1 MITPQSVLR
10 YTFGHRTFRHHQEE
24 IIQHV
29 ADGGNAFALM
39 PTGAGKSLC
48 YTIPA
53 LMRDGTA
60 IVVSPLIALMQDQ
73 VTDLKGHWIDA
84 AYLTSTLSRK
94 EQSEVEAAFMAGR
107 YDLLYVS
114 PERLLSPRFLSLLD
128 SCVAKDKISLFAFD
142 EAHCLAQ
149 WGHDFRRDYLRLGEI
164 VARFPDVPR
173 IALTATADRN
183 TRSEIITTLRL
194 EDALVRISSFSR
206 PNIRYQIVPKGN
218 VYRQLADFIESKHLG
233 STGIVYCLSKNSVEC
248 TAAFLNER
256 GIRALPY
263 HADLSAGIR
272 QQNLDLFMN
281 GDGVVMVATIAFG
294 MGINKPDVRFV
305 AHADIPS
312 SIESYY
318 QETGRAGR
326 DGKPAD
332 AWLAFSKKDAAAR
345 SAMLKR
351 GIADPNRKSIAL
363 HRLNALVALCTE
375 SACRSATL
383 LQYFDERA
391 SPCRTCDN
399 CLSASVARRRPSGR
413 IGVPNRATLPE
424 GLLEY

>member
-1 MITPQSVLR
+1 MCL
-10 YTFGHRTFRHHQEE
+10 QERNTTLA
-24 IIQHV
+24 V
-29 ADGGNAFALM
+29 MA
-39 PTGAGKSLC
+39 TGAGKSLC

-73 VTDLKGHWIDA
+73 VTDLNGRWIGA
-84 AYLTSTLSRK
+84 AHLTSGLSPK
-94 EQSEVEAAFMAGR
+94 EQSDVETRFLAGR

-114 PERLLSPRFLSLLD
+114 PERLLSPRFLSILD
-128 SCVAKDKISLFAFD
+128 TCVAKNRISLFAFD

-164 VARFPDVPR
+164 VDRFPNVPR
-173 IALTATADRN
+173 VALTATADQN
-183 TRSEIITTLRL
+183 TRSEIIATLRL

-218 VYRQLADFIESKHLG
+218 VYRQLADFIESKHQG
-233 STGIVYCLSKNSVEC
+233 NTGIVYCLTKDSVERI
-248 TAAFLNER
+248 ASFLNDR

-263 HADLSAGIR
+263 HAGIKADIR
-272 QQNLDLFMN
+272 QRHLDLFMK
-281 GDGVVMVATIAFG
+281 GDDVVMVATIAFG

-305 AHADIPS
+305 AHTDLPS

-332 AWLAFSKKDAAAR
+332 AWLTFSKNDAGSR

-351 GIADPNRKSIAL
+351 GIADPNRRSIAL

-375 SACRSATL
+375 GSCRSVML
-383 LQYFDERA
+383 LKHFDEDVA
-391 SPCRTCDN
+391 PCRTCDN
-399 CLSASVARRRPSGR
+399 CLSASGSRRPLNGSIR
-413 IGVPNRATLPE
+413 TPNNAMLPE